1 MLTWLTVSLEKLRK
15 SLIETKEWLDKRS
28 ILTNRS
34 NVYAITLFVI
44 LLIGALI
51 L

>member
-1 MLTWLTVSLEKLRK
+1 MLTWLTVSLERLKQF
-15 SLIETKEWLDKRS
+15 LIETKDWLDERS

-34 NVYAITLFVI
+34 NVYALTLFII

-51 L
+51 I